1 MHYIISGACLLLCG
15 SIADDSSLFADRQ
28 QAAIE
33 NRTQFQLVSSTGGLA
48 VNADETC
55 ASTADTTT
63 FIKGCDDCAS
73 RGWHIRLVC
82 AGCRHKSHWNTR
94 TGFLGAPTRHSQWM
108 ITMSSS
114 KGRVCAKCNREQDL
128 SHSQGFDDC
137 TCFQDRYSSVWTCNN
152 DNIRRCSR
160 SYSSKPLFKDT
171 YSR

>member
-15 SIADDSSLFADRQ
+15 SIADDSSSLPIASSSDREQ
-28 QAAIE
+28 
-33 NRTQFQLVSSTGGLA
+33 NTVSTCVIHRWPSS
-48 VNADETC
+48 NADETC
-55 ASTADTTT
+55 ASTADITT
-63 FIKGCDDCAS
+63 FIKGCDDCAL

-82 AGCRHKSHWNTR
+82 AGCRHKSHWNTP

-128 SHSQGFDDC
+128 FHSQGFDDC
-137 TCFQDRYSSVWTCNN
+137 TFFHDRYSSVWTCNN

-160 SYSSKPLFKDT
+160 SYPSKLWFKDT